1 MLIMML
7 IDGDVMVLT
16 DGAGAGAGAGA
27 GYDVA
32 DDHDYHYDS

>member
-16 DGAGAGAGAGA
+16 DGAGAGAGAG
-27 GYDVA
+27 YDVA

>member
-1 MLIMML
+1 MML